1 MDSKAES
8 KTKSIRMELKRRRVQ
23 QSHKCFQDD
32 ENNSDES
39 DEYFQ
44 NKRSKVLTL
53 EDKTTKSKRL
63 QDEGEILAESER
75 YWEAI
80 KYWNE
85 AIELTP
91 ENPVLHE
98 IKAQALL
105 ELDQVFPA
113 VLSAENAVE
122 RDRTWAPALQ
132 TLGRAQ
138 LGLGEV
144 QMVSQFQSE
153 L

>member
-1 MDSKAES
+1 MSRHSQNLQKFNCTIIVSTLYVTSKQLIFAAS
-8 KTKSIRMELKRRRVQ
+8 LVSLFRHTV
-23 QSHKCFQDD
+23 
-32 ENNSDES
+32 
-39 DEYFQ
+39 
-44 NKRSKVLTL
+44 
-53 EDKTTKSKRL
+53 
-63 QDEGEILAESER
+63 
-75 YWEAI
+75 
-80 KYWNE
+80 
-85 AIELTP
+85 
-91 ENPVLHE
+91 
-98 IKAQALL
+98 QALL

-153 L
+153 FIMTVTL

>member
-1 MDSKAES
+1 
-8 KTKSIRMELKRRRVQ
+8 MELKRRRAQ

-44 NKRSKVLTL
+44 NKRSKVLLTL

-63 QDEGEILAESER
+63 QDEGVILAESER

-98 IKAQALL
+98 IKAQVRLFRA
-105 ELDQVFPA
+105 
-113 VLSAENAVE
+113 SANV
-122 RDRTWAPALQ
+122 PFLQ
-132 TLGRAQ
+132 AW
-138 LGLGEV
+138 
-144 QMVSQFQSE
+144 M
-153 L
+153 